1 MKTGENLAEKLF
13 NKDVMSLDTYIM
25 FKLKEKTE
33 QLKPDLIKRNRAPIS
48 LSMGAP
54 TAAPPKELLDKETL
68 DEKEFVELM
77 EKVKS
82 DRQNA

>member
-1 MKTGENLAEKLF
+1 MLKDEKKEGYIMKTIENLSEKLF

-33 QLKPDLIKRNRAPIS
+33 QLKPELIKRNRAPIY

-54 TAAPPKELLDKETL
+54 TAAPPKELLDKLRHTPV
-68 DEKEFVELM
+68 F
-77 EKVKS
+77 
-82 DRQNA
+82 NP